1 MWYFY
6 NVHCFLLFIVT
17 LKTKV
22 QEKKKV
28 SQHLHSVHLELPS
41 FGHIQ
46 DKLNF
51 QENLDII

>member
-1 MWYFY
+1 M
-6 NVHCFLLFIVT
+6 
-17 LKTKV
+17 KTKV